1 MEPIVHQAWH
11 YRFGEGWLAAQQMI
25 GVAED
30 SPLRNLKQIP
40 YLAPP
45 PLVQSQAIA
54 INEEDTPSIRELLH
68 TIDTHV
74 EMVNLEV
81 TSNLNAAVDVQAQQL
96 PSGQPIEEPPTQPV
110 EDAALS
116 QSADPVT

>member
-1 MEPIVHQAWH
+1 
-11 YRFGEGWLAAQQMI
+11 MI

-54 INEEDTPSIRELLH
+54 TNEEDTPSIRELLH
-68 TIDTHV
+68 AIDTHV

-81 TSNLNAAVDVQAQQL
+81 TSNLNAAVDV
-96 PSGQPIEEPPTQPV
+96 
-110 EDAALS
+110 
-116 QSADPVT
+116 

>member
-1 MEPIVHQAWH
+1 MVGSPANDRGSWGFSTKESQANSLP
-11 YRFGEGWLAAQQMI
+11 G
-25 GVAED
+25 
-30 SPLRNLKQIP
+30 S
-40 YLAPP
+40 P

-96 PSGQPIEEPPTQPV
+96 PSSQPIEEPPTQPV
-110 EDAALS
+110 EDATLS